1 MTVQRAPQ
9 RGTRPRNRRALIVAA
24 ATELFHRRGYDRLGM
39 GDIAEAVSIGPS
51 ALYRHFSGKQDLLR
65 EVLADGLAPV
75 REAVDALDLTGRPTA
90 LTQLSAV
97 ALDHRELGVLWQREA
112 RHMSADDLVNLRA
125 ELSGIGDLLA
135 RRIGAARP
143 ELSAA
148 RTDLLAWSV
157 LAVLTSPSFH
167 RFDLPRPE
175 YDELLGDLVG
185 AILDTDLRAARA
197 LLTTESTAL
206 GLVPQSRREALLMEA
221 VRLFAR
227 EGYTAVGIEDI
238 GAAVGISGPSVY
250 NHFASKSEM
259 LLTALRRGI
268 AALFIDLTAIYRT
281 VTDQREGLTR
291 LVSSYVDVALN
302 HHDMIDSLITETV
315 HLPEEARR
323 EVVQAQREY
332 VGEWVHLLRGIHP
345 DLDATTARIRV
356 QAALNVVID
365 AARTPRLRR
374 DPGLAEALQTMCAG
388 LLRLDG

>member
-1 MTVQRAPQ
+1 MAVQ

-65 EVLADGLAPV
+65 EVLTEGLAPV
-75 REAVDALDLTGRPTA
+75 REAVAGLDLSDRATA
-90 LTQLSAV
+90 LSQLSAV

-112 RHMSADDLVNLRA
+112 RHLPADDLAALRA

-135 RRIGAARP
+135 RRIHAVRG
-143 ELSAA
+143 ELSPAA
-148 RTDLLAWSV
+148 ADLLAWSV
-157 LAVLTSPSFH
+157 LAVLTSLSFH
-167 RFDLPRPE
+167 RLDLPRPE
-175 YDELLGDLVG
+175 YDDLLGELVV
-185 AILDTDLRAARA
+185 AILDLDLPEPRAV
-197 LLTTESTAL
+197 LTTESTAL
-206 GLVPQSRREALLMEA
+206 GLVPQSRREALLMAA

-227 EGYTAVGIEDI
+227 EGYPAVGIEDI

-250 NHFASKSEM
+250 NHFASKSDM

-268 AALFIDLTAIYRT
+268 SALFIDLSAIYRT
-281 VTDQREGLTR
+281 AADQREGLTR
-291 LVSSYVDVALN
+291 LVSSYVDVAVN

-332 VGEWVHLLRGIHP
+332 VGEWIHLLRGIHP
-345 DLDATTARIRV
+345 ELDPTTARIRV

-374 DPGLAEALQTMCAG
+374 DPGLADSLQKMCAC
-388 LLRLDG
+388 LLRLDA